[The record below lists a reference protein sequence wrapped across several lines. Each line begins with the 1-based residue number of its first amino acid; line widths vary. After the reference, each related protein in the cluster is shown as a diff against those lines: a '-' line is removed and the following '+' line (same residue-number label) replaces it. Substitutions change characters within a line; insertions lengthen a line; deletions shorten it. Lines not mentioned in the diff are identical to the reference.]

1 MGIVAVVA
9 EGEAG
14 QPTMRGVGDE
24 NKTPRTVTFHADDK
38 ERTYLFRAFT
48 SAIALRTSVTAS
60 LLLATVISFWRRP

>member
-1 MGIVAVVA
+1 
-9 EGEAG
+9 
-14 QPTMRGVGDE
+14 MRGVGDE
-24 NKTPRTVTFHADDK
+24 NKTPRTVIFHADDK